1 NLSGGVMGRPYGY
14 DLDLYRGEVNR
25 GELFLNSRIKALILS
40 AGVLFKVIFAMSAF
54 VYLYAQAV
62 R

>member
-1 NLSGGVMGRPYGY
+1 MGRPYGY

-25 GELFLNSRIKALILS
+25 GELFLNSQIKALILS
-40 AGVLFKVIFAMSAF
+40 AGVLFKVIFAMLAF
-54 VYLYAQAV
+54 VYLYAEAV